1 MTTLALPTTTLPAAA
16 SLFEP
21 VAGTEATALRLRDAR
36 EADLPALLAI
46 EAQFPGDR
54 ISPALFRRLLGSRR
68 ATTRVAE
75 VGGRVVGFH
84 VVRRRWFDRRGWLYS
99 LAVDGPERRQGIGR
113 RLLADAELVA
123 RRAGHRGLVLEV
135 RQDNAA
141 AQALYARAGYRPV
154 KALRRYYDDG
164 SDGWRHVRDWR

>member
-1 MTTLALPTTTLPAAA
+1 M
-16 SLFEP
+16 
-21 VAGTEATALRLRDAR
+21 
-36 EADLPALLAI
+36 
-46 EAQFPGDR
+46 
-54 ISPALFRRLLGSRR
+54 
-68 ATTRVAE
+68 
-75 VGGRVVGFH
+75 
-84 VVRRRWFDRRGWLYS
+84 VRRRWFDQRGWLYS

-141 AQALYARAGYRPV
+141 AQALYSRAGYRPV